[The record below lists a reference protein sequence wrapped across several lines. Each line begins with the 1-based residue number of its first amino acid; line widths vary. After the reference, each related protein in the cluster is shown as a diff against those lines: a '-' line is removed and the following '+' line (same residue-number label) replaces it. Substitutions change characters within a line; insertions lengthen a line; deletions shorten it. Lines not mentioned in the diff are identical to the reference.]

1 MQMAGRRVNGD
12 GSLYQ
17 RTSDRL
23 WMGVVH
29 FGYDTRGNPIRKSV
43 SARTKREAAKKLTA
57 LVRQRDDG
65 LPPPD
70 NRLTVKD
77 LLTRW
82 YDEELRIQVA
92 PSTAENYRSIFTH
105 HIVSMLG
112 RKTVANL
119 TMADVNRLMAAA
131 LDEHKSASTVRRIR
145 AVLVQALD
153 YAVREGVVGR
163 NVAALTKGPKMP
175 RKEGR
180 TLTPDQAKRLLSSL
194 AGHRYEVLYVLMLTT
209 GLRRGE
215 ALGLRWE
222 DLDLSRG
229 IVMVRRLP
237 KREGGRLVTADTKTA
252 KSRRAVNLPAP
263 VILALR
269 DHRTRQKRARLA
281 LGPAWHESGFVFTSE
296 IGTPVDPRNLY
307 RDFASVC
314 QKAKI
319 GKWHPHELRHSA
331 ASLMLAQGVPL
342 QVVSDVLGHSSI
354 RLTAD
359 VYGHVLAPARQ
370 AAADAMTE
378 ALWT

>member
-1 MQMAGRRVNGD
+1 
-12 GSLYQ
+12 
-17 RTSDRL
+17 
-23 WMGVVH
+23 
-29 FGYDTRGNPIRKSV
+29 
-43 SARTKREAAKKLTA
+43 
-57 LVRQRDDG
+57 
-65 LPPPD
+65 
-70 NRLTVKD
+70 
-77 LLTRW
+77 
-82 YDEELRIQVA
+82 
-92 PSTAENYRSIFTH
+92 
-105 HIVSMLG
+105 
-112 RKTVANL
+112 
-119 TMADVNRLMAAA
+119 
-131 LDEHKSASTVRRIR
+131 
-145 AVLVQALD
+145 
-153 YAVREGVVGR
+153 
-163 NVAALTKGPKMP
+163 
-175 RKEGR
+175 
-180 TLTPDQAKRLLSSL
+180 
-194 AGHRYEVLYVLMLTT
+194 
-209 GLRRGE
+209 
-215 ALGLRWE
+215 
-222 DLDLSRG
+222 
-229 IVMVRRLP
+229 
-237 KREGGRLVTADTKTA
+237 
-252 KSRRAVNLPAP
+252 